1 MPESRKSAKAGRKP
15 VAIILSIAIAALGLS
30 IAPLAVST
38 ASAST
43 ATTLRADVLKD
54 LNKWRVAQGAK
65 AIKLTSRLNGVVQA
79 EVESY
84 GSLFEGSLPPLSYY
98 VAEADAP
105 TGGINQFE
113 SEGLGTPGSTSA
125 QALEIA
131 QSIEIDDGATTDFL
145 TDNYAGIG
153 VAKFEGRWD
162 VFIDA
167 AQYTKFFSSSSKPHV
182 TITGKAIV
190 GSTLTA
196 HSTIKESAST
206 EVDYT
211 WLVEGE
217 PVGDDDTYT
226 PCDCDLG
233 LKVSVVVTV
242 SQSGKDSNS
251 GWATTSSAVILP
263 SVMPAPAVVTGDR
276 YVGHDL
282 TATTGTWAPEDVLL
296 SYQWLRDDFPI
307 PGATDDTY
315 TQMPSDVGH
324 KITVRIWGDA
334 DSGEY
339 LSSSVKST
347 TTVKTGGPTLTNT
360 TPPSISGTDT
370 VGQTLTADPGVWTEG
385 TPTFTYQWLV
395 NGTAVSGATAKTFKI
410 PTSAYSAAG
419 KTVTVAVTA
428 HETGYSATKVTSDPT
443 PTIAGLT
450 FGATGAL
457 GFTGTASVG
466 STIKALLP
474 AYAPKPTS
482 IAYSWSIGGTVVST
496 KSSYTIKPADS
507 GATITLQVTA
517 AKGGYVADVETDA
530 SITVP

>member
-1 MPESRKSAKAGRKP
+1 MPESRKSANAGRKP
-15 VAIILSIAIAALGLS
+15 LAIILSIAIAAIGLS
-30 IAPLAVST
+30 VAPLAVS
-38 ASAST
+38 AADAST

-84 GSLFEGSLPPLSYY
+84 GSLFDGSLPPLSFYA
-98 VAEADAP
+98 AEADAP
-105 TGGINQFE
+105 SGGINSFE

-125 QALEIA
+125 QALEVA
-131 QSIEIDDGATTDFL
+131 QAIEVDDGATTDFL

-167 AQYTKFFSSSSKPHV
+167 AQFTKFLSSSSKPHV
-182 TITGKAIV
+182 TITGKPIV
-190 GSTLTA
+190 GGTLTA
-196 HSTIKESAST
+196 HSSIKESAST

-211 WLVEGE
+211 WVVDGE
-217 PVGDDDTYT
+217 PAGDDDTYT

-233 LKVSVVVTV
+233 LKVSVLVTV
-242 SQSGKDSNS
+242 SQPGKDSNS

-263 SVMPAPAVVTGDR
+263 SVTPAPAVVTGDR

-282 TATTGTWAPEDVLL
+282 TATTGTWAPDDVVL

-307 PGATDDTY
+307 PDATDDTY
-315 TQMPSDVGH
+315 TQVPGDVGH
-324 KITVRIWGDA
+324 KITVRIIGNAGSED
-334 DSGEY
+334 Y
-339 LSSSVKST
+339 LPSSVKST

-370 VGQTLTADPGVWTEG
+370 VGQILTADPGVWTEG
-385 TPTFTYQWLV
+385 TPTFTYQWKIA
-395 NGTAVSGATAKTFKI
+395 GAAVKGATKQSFTVPA
-410 PTSAYSAAG
+410 SAYSVAG
-419 KTVTVAVTA
+419 KTITVDVTA
-428 HETGYSATKVTSDPT
+428 HETGYSATTLTSDPT
-443 PTIAGLT
+443 PTIVGLT
-450 FGATGAL
+450 FGVTGTL
-457 GFTGTASVG
+457 GFTGTATVG
-466 STIKALLP
+466 STIKAAL
-474 AYAPKPTS
+474 ATYSPKPTT
-482 IAYSWSIGGTVVST
+482 IAYAWSIGATVVST
-496 KSSYTIKPADS
+496 KSTYTIKPADS

-517 AKGGYVADVETDA
+517 VKAGYVADVETDA